1 MTNLEDE
8 FKNRFTDEQVTEGI
22 DSDALWDSVSSA
34 LDTNDRPGAGWSSST
49 IGLLLLSAFLVGSG
63 VIYYYNAD
71 DLHFAIQEQ
80 IVVDEAQV
88 NRNNQIV
95 NNIDNNA
102 SALGLRNNTTSQRN
116 DIQISN
122 DLTGSETKNE
132 FSQNVEKVDL
142 TGVVDHASSS
152 DIANRSEEGVS
163 NSNENATITNAG
175 GEGNQTLKTDHSEAS
190 RSLYADAS
198 SKHNYSNDN
207 DSGNRS
213 KSTAQKMMLNDKSGN
228 VVIGQS
234 YMNENSNT
242 NTTKLETL
250 SASSTPKYEL
260 GRLLNTKQT
269 EKIAGVETGT
279 DDVMTNQESI
289 ANNDIWIIPT
299 MGIAPMDRGRS
310 FNDQKRV
317 IKDGGYFVVN
327 KPLPIEIGFFS
338 GVNAF
343 TNQYN
348 SDDTGVSLSELRKSH
363 KRLYGNTNT
372 LMLYYKLKKDIIIGA
387 GVEYNVLKSQF
398 NLIRERLILES
409 LGSQVVEIE
418 VDPQSGDTSYVYEEQ
433 FAESIETRRVRHNNS
448 LKYISIPIDISKRFN
463 AQKFNYGFGVGMR
476 FNMVKSQSGKLI
488 NQEDA
493 ITGYDG
499 IGSSNQLYGKSF
511 LSYHAHAYIEK
522 SLNDNFKI
530 RFNPS
535 IRLQQHGVSNFHGLK
550 NNTILFGTQ
559 MGIMYSF

>member
-63 VIYYYNAD
+63 VIYYYNTD

-142 TGVVDHASSS
+142 TGVVDHASMS

-348 SDDTGVSLSELRKSH
+348 NDDTGVSLSELRKSH

>member
-1 MTNLEDE
+1 
-8 FKNRFTDEQVTEGI
+8 
-22 DSDALWDSVSSA
+22 
-34 LDTNDRPGAGWSSST
+34 
-49 IGLLLLSAFLVGSG
+49 
-63 VIYYYNAD
+63 
-71 DLHFAIQEQ
+71 
-80 IVVDEAQV
+80 
-88 NRNNQIV
+88 
-95 NNIDNNA
+95 
-102 SALGLRNNTTSQRN
+102 
-116 DIQISN
+116 
-122 DLTGSETKNE
+122 
-132 FSQNVEKVDL
+132 
-142 TGVVDHASSS
+142 
-152 DIANRSEEGVS
+152 
-163 NSNENATITNAG
+163 
-175 GEGNQTLKTDHSEAS
+175 
-190 RSLYADAS
+190 
-198 SKHNYSNDN
+198 
-207 DSGNRS
+207 
-213 KSTAQKMMLNDKSGN
+213 
-228 VVIGQS
+228 
-234 YMNENSNT
+234 
-242 NTTKLETL
+242 
-250 SASSTPKYEL
+250 
-260 GRLLNTKQT
+260 
-269 EKIAGVETGT
+269 
-279 DDVMTNQESI
+279 
-289 ANNDIWIIPT
+289 
-299 MGIAPMDRGRS
+299 RGRS

-348 SDDTGVSLSELRKSH
+348 NDDTGVSLSELRKSH

>member
-63 VIYYYNAD
+63 VIYYYNTD

-348 SDDTGVSLSELRKSH
+348 NDDTGVSLSELRKSH

>member
-348 SDDTGVSLSELRKSH
+348 NDDTGVSLSELRKSH

>member
-142 TGVVDHASSS
+142 TGVVDHASMS